1 MGIETTKYAT
11 PQRNH
16 TRSIT
21 VATTIAAPKSAVW
34 AVLADFSNVADWNS
48 SITKSYITSEA
59 NTGVGAQRHCDVA
72 PASEDVAPASEVEE
86 TIRKWEPETA
96 LVISIDSTKEMPFE
110 SALETFTLEDKGG
123 STSLTFDFEYTPT
136 DESMGPLL
144 DEGLTMVLNGN
155 LAELDAAVQ
164 ARTPSS

>member
-1 MGIETTKYAT
+1 METTKNAT
-11 PQRNH
+11 QQMNH

-21 VATTIAAPKSAVW
+21 VTTTTAAPKSAVW

-59 NTGVGAQRHCDVA
+59 NSGLGAQRHCDVA
-72 PASEDVAPASEVEE
+72 PTSEVEE
-86 TIRKWEPETA
+86 TIRKWEPDTA

-110 SALETFTLEDKGG
+110 SALETLTLEDKGG

-136 DESMGPLL
+136 DESMGPLV
-144 DEGLTMVLNGN
+144 DEGLTMALKRT
-155 LAELDAAVQ
+155 LAELTAAVQ
-164 ARTPSS
+164 ARAPSS